1 MKAKRNSEEAVK
13 RRVRASRLL
22 LAGKSPP
29 EVARLVGAPRQ
40 TVYRWRDVLEAS
52 GIVAAVC
59 DAARGCHGTRFC
71 YSAVDAQAGTA
82 VDRARVRRAVQRG
95 ACLALARAAGLVEPE
110 AGSTCLGARRGGHR
124 ARAQAHLASAKKNA
138 ARQGRLIV
146 FIDESGVSERPTRV
160 RTWSVR
166 GETPTLQFHFNW
178 HQLSLIA
185 GMHFTGLCFRLHEG
199 SIAKEQ
205 VVEFLKA
212 LLAHFRRPL
221 LIILDSSR
229 PHRSHLLRDYDAST
243 AGRIQLHFP
252 PGYAPELNP
261 VEFLWGWLKR
271 HALANFC
278 PDSFA
283 ELQHTTRGKLKSAQ
297 RRSVIIASC
306 WQQAEL
312 F

>member
-1 MKAKRNSEEAVK
+1 M
-13 RRVRASRLL
+13 
-22 LAGKSPP
+22 
-29 EVARLVGAPRQ
+29 
-40 TVYRWRDVLEAS
+40 
-52 GIVAAVC
+52 
-59 DAARGCHGTRFC
+59 
-71 YSAVDAQAGTA
+71 
-82 VDRARVRRAVQRG
+82 
-95 ACLALARAAGLVEPE
+95 ALARAAGLIQPE
-110 AGSTCLGARRGGHR
+110 ARSTRLGTRRCGYR
-124 ARAQAHLASAKKNA
+124 ALAQAHLAGAKKNA

-160 RTWSVR
+160 RTWGVR
-166 GETPTLQFHFNW
+166 GETPIVQFHFNW

-205 VVEFLKA
+205 VVAFLQA
-212 LLAHFRRPL
+212 LRAYFRRPL
-221 LIILDSSR
+221 LIVWDNSR
-229 PHRSHLLRDYDAST
+229 PHRSHLVRDYIAST
-243 AGRIQLHFP
+243 AGRIQLHFL

-278 PDSFA
+278 PDTFA

-297 RRSVIIASC
+297 RRSIIIASC

>member
-29 EVARLVGAPRQ
+29 EV
-40 TVYRWRDVLEAS
+40 
-52 GIVAAVC
+52 
-59 DAARGCHGTRFC
+59 
-71 YSAVDAQAGTA
+71 
-82 VDRARVRRAVQRG
+82 
-95 ACLALARAAGLVEPE
+95 
-110 AGSTCLGARRGGHR
+110 
-124 ARAQAHLASAKKNA
+124 AHLASAKKNA

-199 SIAKEQ
+199 TVAREQ
-205 VVEFLKA
+205 VVDFLKA

-221 LIILDSSR
+221 LVILDSSR
-229 PHRSHLLRDYDAST
+229 PHRSHLVRDYVAST
-243 AGRIQLHFP
+243 AGRIQLHFL